1 MKYIYYLFKIE
12 YNPFIY
18 KMSKLN
24 NSYSHSSLFGTNDKD
39 KDKDTNPFKTNS
51 LKTTKNTTSKIIF
64 NTIFEKEKENSS
76 LDKNISE
83 KDNSIKTESNDFRIK
98 EIRKSN
104 SKNKFQKIEKCDHE
118 YFFNSYCTADSK
130 NEHGLLCYECL
141 YKHHKDHISKCIP
154 IRRKLYHKY
163 INCYKDCIKNYRKKI
178 TDVCDRMNVI
188 LNYLLEEDIKD
199 ITDLFENKLNLN
211 FELPVEVPI
220 MDRIEIAVNNKLFN
234 YFKNE
239 INNAAYK
246 ILNLFKSDL
255 NFLHA
260 CEGNPNDVET
270 IELESSVNFD
280 LIGIG
285 FPEIPE
291 ELIRYIDISIY
302 EENKVLANQITFKD
316 YENKN
321 AFSFSIAIF
330 NNYPIKIKKD
340 TKYSLVINNT
350 EDLNYIFEDEE
361 YNENSKIKIY
371 SSNTETVLAFL
382 VIK

>member
-1 MKYIYYLFKIE
+1 
-12 YNPFIY
+12 
-18 KMSKLN
+18 
-24 NSYSHSSLFGTNDKD
+24 
-39 KDKDTNPFKTNS
+39 
-51 LKTTKNTTSKIIF
+51 
-64 NTIFEKEKENSS
+64 
-76 LDKNISE
+76 
-83 KDNSIKTESNDFRIK
+83 
-98 EIRKSN
+98 
-104 SKNKFQKIEKCDHE
+104 
-118 YFFNSYCTADSK
+118 
-130 NEHGLLCYECL
+130 
-141 YKHHKDHISKCIP
+141 
-154 IRRKLYHKY
+154 
-163 INCYKDCIKNYRKKI
+163 
-178 TDVCDRMNVI
+178 MNGI

-220 MDRIEIAVNNKLFN
+220 IDRIEIAVNNKLFN

-255 NFLHA
+255 NFLPI

-270 IELESSVNFD
+270 IEFESSVNFD

-285 FPEIPE
+285 IPEIPE
-291 ELIRYIDISIY
+291 ELIRYIDIRIY

-321 AFSFSIAIF
+321 ELLFYIAIF

-350 EDLNYIFEDEE
+350 EELNYIFEDEE

-371 SSNTETVLAFL
+371 SSNNETVLAFL